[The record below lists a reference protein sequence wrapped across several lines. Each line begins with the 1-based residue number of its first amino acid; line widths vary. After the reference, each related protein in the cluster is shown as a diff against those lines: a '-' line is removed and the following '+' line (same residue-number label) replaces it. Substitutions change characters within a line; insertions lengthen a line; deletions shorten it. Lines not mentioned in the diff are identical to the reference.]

1 MPHASA
7 AQRAQR
13 LNRSRT
19 LLQHGSSLSQAVQR
33 LAKACSLSS
42 RQAYRYLK
50 QAQRLKRPVPVN
62 PPKIAFT
69 VKLPP
74 AQVRQLRLYAAR
86 TRFTLS
92 EIVSRA
98 LVAMLDRGRRRG

>member
-1 MPHASA
+1 MPRASA
-7 AQRAQR
+7 FQRAQR

-19 LLQHGSSLSQAVQR
+19 LLQECSSLSQAVER
-33 LAKACSLSS
+33 LARACSISA

-50 QAQRLKRPVPVN
+50 QAQGLSHPFPVS

-69 VKLPP
+69 VKLPTT
-74 AQVRQLRLYAAR
+74 QVHQLRLYAAR
-86 TRFTLS
+86 TRLSLS

-98 LVAMLDRGRRRG
+98 LTAMLDRGRRRG

>member
-1 MPHASA
+1 MARASA

-19 LLQHGSSLSQAVQR
+19 LLQRCPSLSHAVQR
-33 LAKACSLSS
+33 LARACSISS

-50 QAQRLKRPVPVN
+50 QAQRLHHPVPVS

-69 VKLPP
+69 VKLPTT
-74 AQVRQLRLYAAR
+74 QVRQLRLYAAR
-86 TRFTLS
+86 TRLTLS
-92 EIVSRA
+92 EIVSRS
-98 LVAMLDRGRRRG
+98 LTAMVDRERRHG